1 MPYAGVMLSLLLMQ
15 LLIGVLPW
23 IQVILSVLLVGLILL
38 QRSGAEL
45 GGAFGG
51 GDGGGGTLYTR
62 RGFEKVLFYTTIII
76 GVLFVISNIAALLL
90 G

>member
-1 MPYAGVMLSLLLMQ
+1 MELLKHA
-15 LLIGVLPW
+15 LPW
-23 IQVILSVLLVGLILL
+23 IQIVLSVLLIGLILL

-51 GDGGGGTLYTR
+51 GGEGGATYTR
-62 RGFEKVLFYTTIII
+62 RGAEKVIFYATILIAILFIAASLLA
-76 GVLFVISNIAALLL
+76 LFVAR